1 MISRRSVLK
10 TGLGGAAA
18 LLAGNSNL
26 AHAAMYSENISE
38 PMRFGVNYTPRK
50 RWWFCWLDWDQ
61 QAVKD
66 DLEGVASLGMDH
78 IRIQCLWPIFQPGI
92 SSINGRALENLHSL
106 LDAADNAGLD
116 VEVTVLNGW
125 MSGLSF
131 LPSWVMPLARK
142 QHGDDWNI
150 FTSRAVIDA
159 EKLLFERI
167 AKTVGNHRR
176 FMGFDL
182 GNELGVLQAI
192 NNPVT
197 PAQADAWAREMLS
210 YCEEIS
216 PGKFHV
222 NGTDHTHWFTDFGFT
237 RPMLA
242 TTGSATVMHSY
253 IYFTGVLDHY
263 KYSDPAAV
271 HIADYMIELGVAY
284 QTDPHRKVWV
294 EEIGL
299 AGGMPAEYEPVFMEK
314 TMRNIAATGKAWGVT
329 WWCSHDIDPA
339 IKSFDK
345 MEYVMGLLDLEN
357 KPKVIGKKF
366 AGLAAEMKRNPPE
379 AVTRTSALVIPDEGL
394 TQKSWPPDWRY
405 AKPFMDLIDQGVTPA
420 IVLESRAGDAEYL
433 RSRGIEKL
441 IPLG

>member
-18 LLAGNSNL
+18 VLAGQAGIIHS
-26 AHAAMYSENISE
+26 AAEPAVRPA

-61 QAVKD
+61 QAVQD

-78 IRIQCLWPIFQPGI
+78 IRIQCLWPMFQPGI
-92 SSINGRALENLHSL
+92 SSVNEQALANLHSL
-106 LDAADNAGLD
+106 LEAADRSGLD

-159 EKLLFERI
+159 EKLLFRRI
-167 AKTVGNHRR
+167 AETAGSHRR
-176 FMGFDL
+176 FMGFDI
-182 GNELGVLQAI
+182 GNELGVLQAM

-197 PAQADAWAREMLS
+197 PTQADAWAREMLA
-210 YCEEIS
+210 YCEEIA

-242 TTGSATVMHSY
+242 TAGSATVMHSY

-263 KYSDPAAV
+263 KYSEPAAV

-284 QTDPHRKVWV
+284 QTDPLRKIWV

-299 AGGMPAEYEPVFMEK
+299 AGGMPSDYEPQFMEK
-314 TMRNIAATGKAWGVT
+314 TMRNIATTGKAWGLT
-329 WWCSHDIDPA
+329 WWCSHDIDPR
-339 IKSFDK
+339 IKSFDGG
-345 MEYVMGLLDLEN
+345 EYIMGLLDLKN
-357 KPKVIGKKF
+357 QPKVIGKKF
-366 AGLAAEMKRNPPE
+366 AELAKEMRQNPPAA
-379 AVTRTSALVIPDEGL
+379 AVRTSALVIPDEGL
-394 TQKSWPPDWRY
+394 SKKSWPPDWTF
-405 AKPFMDLIDQGVTPA
+405 AKPFMDLIEQGVTPA
-420 IVLESRAGDAEYL
+420 IVLKSRTEDAEYL